1 MSSRAQV
8 PRPAITLAVAV
19 PQTLGPSRRMRV
31 QAPDGRLVDVIVP
44 PSLRPGQQLHVQF
57 PAERSIAEELL
68 VTFVNGLADRGS
80 PFVFEA
86 ANGYSVSAK
95 GLSVGFQLTNAARDK
110 DRFRVHRVA
119 GAGGVFVFE
128 SLSSPG
134 CYVGVGPEQGVAASS
149 RAATA
154 VLARGGGANE
164 SEQRERQFRVVS
176 ARNGSELQMSLEAV
190 ARPGELLNHSNGLMW
205 LKREGANV
213 SESIFSKD
221 ASWRLVA
228 AEETAEEQA
237 GRLPVVARERS
248 ENSTGCCP
256 VCFEPWGPA
265 APQVVTDC
273 DHTYCIKCVVGICQ
287 MSPPSTT
294 GTCAICRGRVTLAGL
309 RRVAAPAAPPADPA
323 DPDGG
328 SSVVG
333 ELSEELQLLS
343 FRDGAELGR
352 PDLVR
357 ELMAMGFGQAACE
370 TALQRADGSME
381 AAVEMLLQGS

>member
-1 MSSRAQV
+1 
-8 PRPAITLAVAV
+8 
-19 PQTLGPSRRMRV
+19 MRV

-44 PSLRPGQQLHVQF
+44 PNLQPGQQLHVQF
-57 PAERSIAEELL
+57 PAERSLAEELL

-86 ANGYSVSAK
+86 ASGCIPSAK
-95 GLSVGFQLTNAARDK
+95 GLSVGSQLASDARDK

-119 GAGGVFVFE
+119 GMTGLFMFE

-134 CYVGVGPEQGVAASS
+134 CYIGVGPEQAVSASS
-149 RAATA
+149 RATTA
-154 VLARGGGANE
+154 ILVRGGSSANDGSPLE
-164 SEQRERQFRVVS
+164 PSEQQERQFRLVS
-176 ARNGSELQMSLEAV
+176 ARNGSELQMSFEAV
-190 ARPGELLNHSNGLMW
+190 ARPGELLNHSNGRMW
-205 LKREGANV
+205 LKKGGVNV

-228 AEETAEEQA
+228 VEETAEEQA
-237 GRLPVVARERS
+237 GRLPVVAREKS

-256 VCFEPWGPA
+256 ICFEPWGPTV
-265 APQVVTDC
+265 PQVVTDC
-273 DHTYCIKCVVGICQ
+273 DHTYCMKCIVGICK

-294 GTCAICRGRVTLAGL
+294 GTCAICRGQVTLAGL
-309 RRVAAPAAPPADPA
+309 KRVAPVTPPA

-343 FRDGAELGR
+343 FRDGAKLEQ
-352 PDLVR
+352 PDRIR
-357 ELMAMGFGQAACE
+357 ELMAMGFGQTACE
-370 TALQRADGSME
+370 TALQRAGGSME